1 MHWSSRRLRSR
12 QYCLRLR
19 PGRVIQE
26 INDPKDDDGPEIREW
41 VCYGGAEQA
50 EDSNEKGDKK

>member
-1 MHWSSRRLRSR
+1 
-12 QYCLRLR
+12 
-19 PGRVIQE
+19 VIQE